1 MIWSLLLG
9 VLLAKALIAGIQVGQ
24 YQ

>member
-9 VLLAKALIAGIQVGQ
+9 VLLAKAFISGMQVGQ

>member
-1 MIWSLLLG
+1 MVWSLLLG